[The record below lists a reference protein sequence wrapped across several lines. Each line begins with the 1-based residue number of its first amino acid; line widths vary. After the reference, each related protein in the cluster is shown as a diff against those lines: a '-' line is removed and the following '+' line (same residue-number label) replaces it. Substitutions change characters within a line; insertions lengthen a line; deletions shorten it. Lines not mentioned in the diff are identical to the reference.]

1 MILAGAGTG
10 KTTTIVARIARLINE
25 NSAKPESILALT
37 YTVKAAENLKR
48 SLSRK
53 IGSDGKKIQASN
65 YHSFAQN
72 LHGEFYKELGYES
85 QPEVITN
92 SEIYFLLREKF
103 DQISIKSSEFRRN
116 PIRAIISI
124 KMLFDRIRDE
134 LLPIEELIDLMK
146 SYLLIIKLFLKLN

>member
-53 IGSDGKKIQASN
+53 IGSDGKEIQASN

-72 LHGEFYKELGYES
+72 LHGEFYMELGYES

-92 SEIYFLLREKF
+92 SEIYFFRIY
-103 DQISIKSSEFRRN
+103 IS
-116 PIRAIISI
+116 
-124 KMLFDRIRDE
+124 
-134 LLPIEELIDLMK
+134 
-146 SYLLIIKLFLKLN
+146 